1 MEIAVIAWG
10 SLIWCPGSLGIK
22 TKWRSDGP
30 RLPIEFARISQ
41 DGRLTLVILPG
52 AEDQPVYWA
61 LSEFDSL
68 DDACRNLKER
78 EGSASKDVHWLRAEG
93 QAAAE
98 IPEMV
103 IESVRGWLAAR
114 EKLDAAIRTGLTT
127 NWLKKRGQDFTPEDA
142 IRYLKELESEQDRAA
157 SAYNRARKYV
167 KNTPSLIQTNVRRA
181 MQQEGW
187 QDTELSKVLF
197 DD

>member
-1 MEIAVIAWG
+1 
-10 SLIWCPGSLGIK
+10 
-22 TKWRSDGP
+22 
-30 RLPIEFARISQ
+30 
-41 DGRLTLVILPG
+41 VILPG

-61 LSEFDSL
+61 LSEFDNIGK
-68 DDACRNLKER
+68 ARRNLKER
-78 EGSASKDVHWLRAEG
+78 EGSASKDIHWVTAEDRA
-93 QAAAE
+93 AD

-114 EKLDAAIRTGLTT
+114 RQFDAVIWTGLTT
-127 NWLKKRGQDFTPEDA
+127 NWPKKRGQDFTPEDA
-142 IRYLKELESEQDRAA
+142 IRYLKELESEQDRAT
-157 SAYNRARKYV
+157 STYDRAREYV

-181 MQQEGW
+181 MQQEEW